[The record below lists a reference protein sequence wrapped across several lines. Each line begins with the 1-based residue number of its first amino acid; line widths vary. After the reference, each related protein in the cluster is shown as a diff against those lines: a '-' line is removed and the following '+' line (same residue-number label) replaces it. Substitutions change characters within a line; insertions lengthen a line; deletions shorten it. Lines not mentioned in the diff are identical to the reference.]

1 MVIGSLFTVLPL
13 PIATNQPVH
22 IHGLFSISPDRA
34 RLYQHGEKSAQDQ
47 EPANW
52 NKYLLQALVPAA
64 WTKLLSYMAAH
75 CSEQSNFELWPQSL
89 DDPRDPLDSA
99 LKKVMEII
107 GNESLAVWPT
117 VVGYKTEKT
126 ALLGTGL
133 ESGHLRD
140 ALREAKVPV
149 VNVPKRLQGIAENIF
164 KDQVLCPQTL
174 CAFLKGVKTQI
185 KCWSSET
192 KNHILEYLLSKP
204 GFTAYDDLDIFPF
217 KNGTYRSIGQ
227 SIAYVHRDSL
237 EEALFHL
244 EDARNLD
251 LEKLSK
257 STQQVLRRGC
267 ASSKVHPSIRFRTPS
282 CLKKYC
288 LNTIFEKVAKN
299 QDFVVLDNVAADTV
313 SKVWTWISTRSISL
327 SDLEI
332 SCLWLL
338 PLSNGCYRKV
348 KPAVSS
354 SQIHFAPSG
363 KIGDLMVQLDAK
375 MTAKPLPLLDIKTTH
390 PAHGLLSVTAKMQGI
405 MQTLLIQD
413 ARRMVSFLPWLQ
425 RIWGLVS
432 NITDQ
437 ERVSIGELLA
447 SQLTQKLA
455 QAEYD
460 ACREILKQLPI
471 FQKVSWTEREHN
483 RCVTGF
489 PFLSLM
495 TDVLQRARLDVDH
508 SELL

>member
-1 MVIGSLFTVLPL
+1 VVNGSLFTVLPL
-13 PIATNQPVH
+13 PIVTNQPVH

-34 RLYQHGEKSAQDQ
+34 RLYQLGEKSAQDQ

-52 NKYLLQALVPAA
+52 NKYLLQALVPTA
-64 WTKLLSYMAAH
+64 WAKLLSYTAAR
-75 CSEQSNFELWPQSL
+75 CTEQLNFETWPQHL
-89 DDPRDPLDSA
+89 DDPRDPLDIA

-117 VVGYKTEKT
+117 EVGYKTEKT

-133 ESGHLRD
+133 ESDHLRN
-140 ALREAKVPV
+140 ALREAQVPIV
-149 VNVPKRLQGIAENIF
+149 SVPKRLQIMAESIF
-164 KDQVLCPQTL
+164 KDRILCPQTL
-174 CAFLKGVKTQI
+174 CAFLKGVKTQV

-204 GFTAYDDLDIFPF
+204 GFIDYDDLDIFPF

-227 SIAYVHRDSL
+227 PIAYVHRDDL

-251 LEKLSK
+251 IGKLSRA
-257 STQQVLRRGC
+257 TQQVLRRGC
-267 ASSKVHPSIRFRTPS
+267 ETSRVHPSIRFRTPR

-299 QDFVVLDNVAADTV
+299 QDFVVLDKVAAETV

-327 SDLEI
+327 GDQEI

-338 PLSNGCYRKV
+338 PLSNSQYRKV
-348 KPAVSS
+348 KPVAWS
-354 SQIHFAPSG
+354 SQIYFAPPG
-363 KIGDLMVQLDAK
+363 KLGDLMVQLDAK

-390 PAHGLLSVTAKMQGI
+390 PAHGLLSVKTS
-405 MQTLLIQD
+405 LIQD

-425 RIWGLVS
+425 QAWDLVS
-432 NITDQ
+432 NITDK

-447 SQLTQKLA
+447 SQRSQKLA
-455 QAEYD
+455 GSEYE

-483 RCVTGF
+483 RCVIR
-489 PFLSLM
+489 FL
-495 TDVLQRARLDVDH
+495 
-508 SELL
+508 